1 MDRREA
7 LKAVAILMGGAI
19 SASSLSMMLNS
30 CTTETKQSKEDNF
43 TNSEKKIIERMC
55 DIIIPRTDTPGAI
68 DARAPAFLVMMMQEC
83 YTPEDQEKF
92 HLGLASFDKKC
103 KEISGAS
110 FLKLTEEK
118 QEEVVKALDAEVLG
132 KGNKNKKDD
141 QSTFYRNLK
150 ALTLLGFFT
159 SEPGAT
165 ETLRYAQ
172 VPGKFEG
179 CIPYHKGE
187 KAWADKQ

>member
-7 LKAVAILMGGAI
+7 LKAVAILMGGTI
-19 SASSLSMMLNS
+19 SVSSLSLMLNS
-30 CTTETKQSKEDNF
+30 CTTESKQSKGDNF

-68 DARAPAFLVMMMQEC
+68 DAATPGFVVMMMQEC
-83 YTPEDQEKF
+83 YIPADQQKF
-92 HLGLASFDKKC
+92 HLGLASFDKTC

-110 FLKLTEEK
+110 FLKLKEGK
-118 QEEVVKALDAEVLG
+118 PEEVVKTLDAEVLG
-132 KGNKNKKDD
+132 MENKNRKDD
-141 QSTFYRNLK
+141 QSIFYRNLK

-165 ETLRYAQ
+165 ETLRFAQ